1 MKYAQI
7 RKYDIANGVGIRT
20 SVFFSGCTHDCFNC
34 FNKEYQDFD
43 FGEEFTQKQ
52 IDEVI
57 YYLSKDEVSGLTILG
72 GEPLQQN
79 YEDMINFL
87 IQVRKA
93 TQKSIWI
100 YSGYTY
106 EEILNCEKKTNI
118 ISYCN
123 VLVDGR
129 YEDNL
134 KNLRLKFRGST
145 NQRIIDIHNS
155 LNQGKVVIMK
165 GFE

>member
-57 YYLSKDEVSGLTILG
+57 YYLSKDEVSGWRAFTTKL
-72 GEPLQQN
+72 
-79 YEDMINFL
+79 
-87 IQVRKA
+87 
-93 TQKSIWI
+93 
-100 YSGYTY
+100 
-106 EEILNCEKKTNI
+106 
-118 ISYCN
+118 
-123 VLVDGR
+123 
-129 YEDNL
+129 
-134 KNLRLKFRGST
+134 
-145 NQRIIDIHNS
+145 
-155 LNQGKVVIMK
+155 
-165 GFE
+165 

>member
-7 RKYDIANGVGIRT
+7 RKYDIANGVGMRT

-155 LNQGKVVIMK
+155 LNEGKVVIMK

>member
-43 FGEEFTQKQ
+43 FGEEFTKKQ

-155 LNQGKVVIMK
+155 LKEGKVVIMK

>member
-134 KNLRLKFRGST
+134 KNLRLKFRGSI

-155 LNQGKVVIMK
+155 LNEGKVVIMK

>member
-134 KNLRLKFRGST
+134 KNLKLKFRGST

-155 LNQGKVVIMK
+155 LNEGKVVIMK